1 MVSTKNSSGRRSG
14 KSVPKKITEDSILSF
29 IGLAARAGKVISGAQ
44 AVEDSVN
51 KGKVFLVIVSCDSS
65 DSTFSKVTGIT
76 ELCKVKTIR
85 FSTKYNI
92 GHNIG
97 KPDRAVVAIADKG
110 FADRLKVL
118 LSEYL
123 NKPEQGIDNSID
135 GCITNNLGGVH
146 DRK

>member
-1 MVSTKNSSGRRSG
+1 M
-14 KSVPKKITEDSILSF
+14 SF

-51 KGKVFLVIVSCDSS
+51 RGKVFLVIVSCDSS
-65 DSTFSKVTGIT
+65 DSTFLKVTGIT
-76 ELCKVKTIR
+76 ELCKVRTIR

-92 GHNIG
+92 GQHIG
-97 KPDRAVVAIADKG
+97 KPDRAVAAIADKG
-110 FADRLKVL
+110 FADRLSIL
-118 LSEYL
+118 LNEYQ
-123 NKPEQGIDNSID
+123 NKPDQAIDNSID

>member
-1 MVSTKNSSGRRSG
+1 MTKNSSGRRSG
-14 KSVPKKITEDSILSF
+14 TSVSKPVTEESILSF
-29 IGLAARAGKVISGAQ
+29 LGLAARAGKVISGAQ

-65 DSTFSKVTGIT
+65 DSTFSKITGIT
-76 ELCKVKTIR
+76 TLGKVRTIQ

-92 GHNIG
+92 GHHIG
-97 KPDRAVVAIADKG
+97 KPDRAVAAIADKG
-110 FADRLKVL
+110 FAERLEVL

-123 NKPEQGIDNSID
+123 NGPEQGKDNND
-135 GCITNNLGGVH
+135 NGCITSNLGGVH

>member
-1 MVSTKNSSGRRSG
+1 MAKNSSARRPATLIR
-14 KSVPKKITEDSILSF
+14 KAVTEESILSF

-51 KGKVFLVIVSCDSS
+51 RGQAFLVIVSCDSS
-65 DSTFSKVTGIT
+65 DSTFLKVTGIT
-76 ELCKVKTIR
+76 KLCKVKTIR

-92 GHNIG
+92 GHHIG
-97 KPDRAVVAIADKG
+97 KPDRAVAAIADKG
-110 FADRLKVL
+110 FADRLTVL

-123 NKPEQGIDNSID
+123 IDPEQVADNSIE
-135 GCITNNLGGVH
+135 GCITSKLGGIH